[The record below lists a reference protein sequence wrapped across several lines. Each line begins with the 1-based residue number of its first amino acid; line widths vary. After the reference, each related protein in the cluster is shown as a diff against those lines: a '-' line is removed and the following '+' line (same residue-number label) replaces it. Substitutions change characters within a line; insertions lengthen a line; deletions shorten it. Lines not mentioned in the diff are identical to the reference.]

1 MTKTHRKRSFAT
13 HLEDMAETLRHLDK
27 SSWSDRDIRI
37 SERTQWDFKQ
47 MARAVRASNPG
58 DNPPRQIEINRLRSA
73 KRPSRAKVKRP
84 KPAGLF
90 VPGTMRRA
98 TGIVFHGR
106 LGPAAASQQPTAS
119 QQYSAR
125 VKQRDGESLTALVD
139 RLAREG

>member
-13 HLEDMAETLRHLDK
+13 RLEDMAETLRHLDK

-73 KRPSRAKVKRP
+73 ERPSRAKVKRP
-84 KPAGLF
+84 KPTGLF
-90 VPGTMRRA
+90 VPGTMRR
-98 TGIVFHGR
+98 TQGVVFRGG
-106 LGPAAASQQPTAS
+106 LEPSVAALQPERQQRP
-119 QQYSAR
+119 
-125 VKQRDGESLTALVD
+125 GESLTALVD

>member
-1 MTKTHRKRSFAT
+1 MTKTHRKRSFAAL
-13 HLEDMAETLRHLDK
+13 LEDMAETLRHLDK

-73 KRPSRAKVKRP
+73 DRPSRAKVKRP
-84 KPAGLF
+84 KPAAGLF

-106 LGPAAASQQPTAS
+106 LEPSVAALQPERQQRP
-119 QQYSAR
+119 
-125 VKQRDGESLTALVD
+125 GESLTALVD

>member
-1 MTKTHRKRSFAT
+1 MTKTHRKRSFAA

-37 SERTQWDFKQ
+37 SERTQWDLKQ

-84 KPAGLF
+84 KPAAGLF

-98 TGIVFHGR
+98 TGIVLHSRFR
-106 LGPAAASQQPTAS
+106 PSAPSLQPKR
-119 QQYSAR
+119 QPPP
-125 VKQRDGESLTALVD
+125 GESLTALVD

>member
-1 MTKTHRKRSFAT
+1 
-13 HLEDMAETLRHLDK
+13 MAETLRHLDK

-58 DNPPRQIEINRLRSA
+58 DNPPRQTEINRLRSA
-73 KRPSRAKVKRP
+73 DRPSRAKVKRP
-84 KPAGLF
+84 KPAAGLF

-106 LGPAAASQQPTAS
+106 LEPSVAALQPERQQRP
-119 QQYSAR
+119 
-125 VKQRDGESLTALVD
+125 GESLTALVD